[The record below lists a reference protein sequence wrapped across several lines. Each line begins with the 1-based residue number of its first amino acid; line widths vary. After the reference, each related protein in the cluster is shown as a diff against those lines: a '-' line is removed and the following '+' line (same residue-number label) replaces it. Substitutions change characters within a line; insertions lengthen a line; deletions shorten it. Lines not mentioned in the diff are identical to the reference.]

1 MTRAGVAY
9 RLRLAV
15 TKEPLVL
22 VLYCTVWVS
31 LDDVLPLKL
40 ASPP

>member
-1 MTRAGVAY
+1 MARAGVAY

-15 TKEPLVL
+15 TKGPL

-31 LDDVLPLKL
+31 LDDVLLLKL

>member
-1 MTRAGVAY
+1 MARAGVAY
-9 RLRLAV
+9 RLRLVV

-22 VLYCTVWVS
+22 YCTAWVS

>member
-15 TKEPLVL
+15 TKGPL

-31 LDDVLPLKL
+31 LDDELPLKF